1 MAFYERPCEP
11 DEDESLEGL
20 PWRGRTGPLRAV
32 ADAHHNHMIV
42 LLDAAGA
49 AYVYTVPDGKL
60 YRLGASLGEALERL
74 LLGIGYGPAIDGR
87 LTRHGAGPDRC
98 RV

>member
-1 MAFYERPCEP
+1 
-11 DEDESLEGL
+11 
-20 PWRGRTGPLRAV
+20 
-32 ADAHHNHMIV
+32 MIV

-74 LLGIGYGPAIDGR
+74 LLGIGYGPAIDE
-87 LTRHGAGPDRC
+87 DD
-98 RV
+98 